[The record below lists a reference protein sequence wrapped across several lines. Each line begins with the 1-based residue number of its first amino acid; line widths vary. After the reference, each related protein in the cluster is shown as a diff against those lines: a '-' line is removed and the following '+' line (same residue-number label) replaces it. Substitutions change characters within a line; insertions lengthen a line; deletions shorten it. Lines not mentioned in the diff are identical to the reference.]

1 VTIQSKPNRPG
12 VAAGLTEVPIMSV
25 EQNKELVT
33 KTWNAF
39 VKGDIKTA
47 FANMSDEISWLIPG
61 AIPNLSG
68 LKKGKAGIID
78 FARNAAKIFPNG
90 LACEIHRVYG
100 DGDTVIME
108 LTNRGKLANGKDYEN
123 EYCFVFEVEN
133 GKVRRVREYVD
144 TQKVVTLTS

>member
-1 VTIQSKPNRPG
+1 MCP
-12 VAAGLTEVPIMSV
+12 AA
-25 EQNKELVT
+25 
-33 KTWNAF
+33 
-39 VKGDIKTA
+39 
-47 FANMSDEISWLIPG
+47 
-61 AIPNLSG
+61 
-68 LKKGKAGIID
+68 
-78 FARNAAKIFPNG
+78 RAKIFPNG

-100 DGDTVIME
+100 DGDTVILE

>member
-1 VTIQSKPNRPG
+1 
-12 VAAGLTEVPIMSV
+12 MSV

-47 FANMSDEISWLIPG
+47 FANMSASEVRRI
-61 AIPNLSG
+61 
-68 LKKGKAGIID
+68 
-78 FARNAAKIFPNG
+78 
-90 LACEIHRVYG
+90 YG
-100 DGDTVIME
+100 DGDTVIIEM
-108 LTNRGKLANGKDYEN
+108 TNRGKLGNGKDYEN